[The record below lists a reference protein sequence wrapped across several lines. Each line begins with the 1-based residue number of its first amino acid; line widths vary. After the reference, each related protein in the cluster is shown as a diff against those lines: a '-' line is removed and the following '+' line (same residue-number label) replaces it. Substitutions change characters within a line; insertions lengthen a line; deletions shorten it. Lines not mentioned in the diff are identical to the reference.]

1 MTLIDHLDRTERVLV
16 TLLRVVLTLSLIA
29 VLVVGTLMIL
39 RMDAS
44 SRSQG
49 GAVYVGLATLALAG
63 VVIGTLVSIRK
74 QRKG

>member
-1 MTLIDHLDRTERVLV
+1 MTLIDYLDRTERVLV

-29 VLVVGTLMIL
+29 VLVVGTRMIL

-49 GAVYVGLATLALAG
+49 GAVYVGLATLALAS
-63 VVIGTLVSIRK
+63 VIIGTLVSIRK

>member
-1 MTLIDHLDRTERVLV
+1 MTLIDYLDRTERVLV

-29 VLVVGTLMIL
+29 VLVVGTLMVL

-49 GAVYVGLATLALAG
+49 GAVYVGLATLVLAG
-63 VVIGTLVSIRK
+63 VIIGTLVSIRK